1 MNRKPFVW
9 TSFTA
14 LCAVLAG
21 LLAWALLDP
30 DAILPFF
37 LTTPALVLVLA
48 HFIYFYPDWM
58 DVRRRFLH
66 RHPGLSPL
74 VGGPEPRLRQTT
86 FLAAL
91 GFAAMVIVLIVTG
104 AGE

>member
-1 MNRKPFVW
+1 MSHRLFVRN
-9 TSFTA
+9 SFLA

-21 LLAWALLDP
+21 LFAWGLLDS
-30 DAILPFF
+30 DAIIPFF

-48 HFIYFYPDWM
+48 HFIYFYSDWM
-58 DVRRRFLH
+58 EMRRRFLH
-66 RHPGLSPL
+66 RHPRLSPL
-74 VGGPEPRLRQTT
+74 VGGPEPRPRQTM

-91 GFAAMVIVLIVTG
+91 GFAAMIILLIVTQ